1 MTAIK
6 TIRETPNYVL
16 SKFELLIR
24 LNYYGSQKY
33 RFLEPSAGSGRIAD
47 MLKKFDDCTKDLTC
61 VELNNDLC
69 NILKDKG
76 FNTIHSDFLNYNVDN
91 TEKFDII
98 VAAPPFKGNIDLKH
112 IMHMYEMLAE
122 NGFIISLTS
131 PYWLTNNE
139 PLQVE
144 FRSFI
149 SDKIHQLELLPDNT
163 FVEKGKTVPT
173 AILFIEK

>member
-1 MTAIK
+1 MTTIK
-6 TIRETPNYVL
+6 TIRETPDYVL

-24 LNYYGSQKY
+24 LNYYGGKKY
-33 RFLEPSAGSGRIAD
+33 RFLEPSAGGGRIAD
-47 MLKKFDDCTKDLTC
+47 MLKKFDDFTKDLTC

-76 FNTIHSDFLNYNVDN
+76 YNTIHSDFLNYNTDN

-112 IMHMYEMLAE
+112 IMHMYDMLSE

-149 SDKIHQLELLPDNT
+149 SGKKHRLELLPDDT

>member
-1 MTAIK
+1 MTTIK

-16 SKFELLIR
+16 NKFKKFITMNINGLK
-24 LNYYGSQKY
+24 KY
-33 RFLEPSAGSGRIAD
+33 KVLEPSAGSGRIAD
-47 MLKKFDDCTKDLTC
+47 MIKDFDYCVESLTC

-69 NILKDKG
+69 NILKEKG
-76 FNTIHSDFLNYNVDN
+76 FNTIHSDFLNYNTDN

-112 IMHMYEMLAE
+112 IMHMYDMLSE
-122 NGFIISLTS
+122 SGFIISLTS

-139 PLQVE
+139 PLQVD
-144 FRSFI
+144 FRAFI
-149 SDKIHQLELLPDNT
+149 SNKRYTLELLPDDT